1 MIIGVPK
8 EIKVREYR
16 VGLAPASV
24 RELVERG
31 HSVLVET
38 QAGAGIG
45 MSDEDYRQAGAEV
58 VVSADEVFAR
68 SEMIVKVKEPQ
79 LVECQRLRPGQI
91 LFTYL
96 PECVKHSFY
105 YKNLDA
111 RRIRDAVELAEDQ
124 QAVRDQLGTDFCRR
138 CNYCAPCSVGIQ
150 IPSVFLFSGYL
161 QRYDLEQWARDRYST
176 LKVKASACIG
186 CGKCEPRCPYH
197 LPIREKL
204 KICAADFGE

>member
-1 MIIGVPK
+1 MLIGVPK
-8 EIKVREYR
+8 EIKIREYR

-58 VVSADEVFAR
+58 VHTAAEVFAR

-79 LVECQRLRPGQI
+79 LSECQQLRPGQI

-96 PECVKHSFY
+96 H
-105 YKNLDA
+105 LDPA
-111 RRIRDAVELAEDQ
+111 LA
-124 QAVRDQLGTDFCRR
+124 LG
-138 CNYCAPCSVGIQ
+138 A
-150 IPSVFLFSGYL
+150 
-161 QRYDLEQWARDRYST
+161 
-176 LKVKASACIG
+176 
-186 CGKCEPRCPYH
+186 
-197 LPIREKL
+197 
-204 KICAADFGE
+204 